1 MSLSTDCAS
10 STPRGWIPISVD
22 RETIQRASLALLW
35 TLCGAVTMATFF
47 FISFFPEY
55 SPFAEGEIG
64 FSIIFLPITVSFV
77 VGLLAN
83 EFEVPVMV
91 LISILLVIISVIIAF
106 VAVYHP
112 VISGI
117 VVDAQNLPS
126 TDEDRMSMVFSALF
140 IMPLTLIGT
149 VLGKAVGAVILP
161 SDKELKERR
170 WLVERTRKWHEAL
183 TSRDEE
189 PEESE
194 SRPEG

>member
-1 MSLSTDCAS
+1 
-10 STPRGWIPISVD
+10 
-22 RETIQRASLALLW
+22 
-35 TLCGAVTMATFF
+35 MATFF

-83 EFEVPVMV
+83 EFEVPVTV
-91 LISILLVIISVIIAF
+91 LISILLVIISVTIAF
-106 VAVYHP
+106 LAVFHP

-117 VVDAQNLPS
+117 VVDPTDLPS
-126 TDEDRMSMVFSALF
+126 TDEQRMSMVFSALF

-149 VLGKAVGAVILP
+149 ILGKAVGAVILP
-161 SDKELKERR
+161 SEEELIERR

-183 TSRDEE
+183 AKRDEE
-189 PEESE
+189 PEEPK
-194 SRPEG
+194 SRPET

>member
-1 MSLSTDCAS
+1 
-10 STPRGWIPISVD
+10 
-22 RETIQRASLALLW
+22 
-35 TLCGAVTMATFF
+35 MATFF

-83 EFEVPVMV
+83 EFEVPVTV
-91 LISILLVIISVIIAF
+91 LISILLVIISVTIAF
-106 VAVYHP
+106 LAVFHP

-117 VVDAQNLPS
+117 VVDPTDLPS
-126 TDEDRMSMVFSALF
+126 TDEQRMSMVFSALF

-149 VLGKAVGAVILP
+149 ILGKAVGAVILP
-161 SDKELKERR
+161 SEEELIERR

-183 TSRDEE
+183 AARDEE

>member
-1 MSLSTDCAS
+1 M
-10 STPRGWIPISVD
+10 
-22 RETIQRASLALLW
+22 LAILW
-35 TLCGAVTMATFF
+35 TFCGAVTMATFF

-83 EFEVPVMV
+83 EFEVPVTV
-91 LISILLVIISVIIAF
+91 LISILLVIISVTIAF
-106 VAVYHP
+106 LAVFHP

-117 VVDAQNLPS
+117 VVDPTDLPS
-126 TDEDRMSMVFSALF
+126 TDEQRMSMVFSALF

-149 VLGKAVGAVILP
+149 ILGKAVGAVILP
-161 SDKELKERR
+161 SEEELIERR
-170 WLVERTRKWHEAL
+170 WLVERTREWHAAL
-183 TSRDEE
+183 ARRDED

>member
-1 MSLSTDCAS
+1 M
-10 STPRGWIPISVD
+10 
-22 RETIQRASLALLW
+22 LALLW
-35 TLCGAVTMATFF
+35 TFCGAVTMATFF

-83 EFEVPVMV
+83 EFEVPVTV
-91 LISILLVIISVIIAF
+91 LISILLVIISVTIAF
-106 VAVYHP
+106 LAVFHP

-117 VVDAQNLPS
+117 VVDPTDLPS
-126 TDEDRMSMVFSALF
+126 TDEQRMSMVFSALF

-149 VLGKAVGAVILP
+149 ILGKAVGAVILP
-161 SDKELKERR
+161 SEEELIERR

-183 TSRDEE
+183 AKRDEE
-189 PEESE
+189 PEES
-194 SRPEG
+194 

>member
-1 MSLSTDCAS
+1 M
-10 STPRGWIPISVD
+10 
-22 RETIQRASLALLW
+22 LALLW
-35 TLCGAVTMATFF
+35 TFCGAVTMATFF

-83 EFEVPVMV
+83 EFEVPVTV
-91 LISILLVIISVIIAF
+91 LISILLVIISVTIAF
-106 VAVYHP
+106 LAVFHP

-117 VVDAQNLPS
+117 VVDPTDLPS
-126 TDEDRMSMVFSALF
+126 TDEQRMSMVFSALF

-149 VLGKAVGAVILP
+149 ILGKAVGAVILP
-161 SDKELKERR
+161 SEEELIERR

-183 TSRDEE
+183 AKRDEE

>member
-1 MSLSTDCAS
+1 M
-10 STPRGWIPISVD
+10 
-22 RETIQRASLALLW
+22 LALLW
-35 TLCGAVTMATFF
+35 TFCGAVTMATFF

-83 EFEVPVMV
+83 EFEVPVTV
-91 LISILLVIISVIIAF
+91 LISILLVIISVTIAF
-106 VAVYHP
+106 LAVYHP

-117 VVDAQNLPS
+117 VVDPTDLPS
-126 TDEDRMSMVFSALF
+126 TDEQRMSMVFSALF

-161 SDKELKERR
+161 SEEELIERR

-183 TSRDEE
+183 AKRDEE

-194 SRPEG
+194 SRPKG

>member
-1 MSLSTDCAS
+1 M
-10 STPRGWIPISVD
+10 
-22 RETIQRASLALLW
+22 LALLW
-35 TLCGAVTMATFF
+35 TFCGAVTMATFF

-83 EFEVPVMV
+83 EFEVPVTV
-91 LISILLVIISVIIAF
+91 LISILLVIISVTIAF
-106 VAVYHP
+106 LAVFHP

-117 VVDAQNLPS
+117 VVDPTDLPS
-126 TDEDRMSMVFSALF
+126 TDEQRMSMVFSALF

-149 VLGKAVGAVILP
+149 ILGKAVGAVILP
-161 SDKELKERR
+161 SEEELIERR

-183 TSRDEE
+183 AARDEE